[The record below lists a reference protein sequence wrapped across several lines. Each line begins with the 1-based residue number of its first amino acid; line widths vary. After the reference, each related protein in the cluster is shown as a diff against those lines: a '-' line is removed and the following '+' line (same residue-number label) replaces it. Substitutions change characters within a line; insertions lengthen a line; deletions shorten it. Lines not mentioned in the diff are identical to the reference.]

1 MRLDNVLVK
10 LGKAVAVF
18 GVEFIEIDLRLR
30 MIVRRIAA
38 PLARVADNLSDDE
51 V

>member
-1 MRLDNVLVK
+1 MGLIDRLVK

-18 GVEFIEIDLRLR
+18 GVELIVIDFRLR

-38 PLARVADNLSDDE
+38 PFSRETYNLAENKI
-51 V
+51 